1 MGSLIE
7 LNDTLPIS
15 ADQGFPVHLLDLKK
29 HIENPISLQTL
40 SGFVFSFHKK
50 DNARIYHTDPV
61 RVFLVQNSDNKWL
74 FWGKIL
80 IQSQSITKK
89 LDTHG
94 NWKTGEWE
102 TSGTYL
108 ITDIY
113 EPEYQVLFTK
123 RESPP
128 GRSYF

>member
-15 ADQGFPVHLLDLKK
+15 AEQGFPAHILDHKK
-29 HIENPISLQTL
+29 HMKKPISLPTL
-40 SGFVFSFHKK
+40 NGIVFSFYKK

-61 RVFLVQNSDNKWL
+61 RVFLVQNSDDKWL

-89 LDTHG
+89 LDNQG

-102 TSGTYL
+102 TSGTYI

-113 EPEYQVLFTK
+113 EPEYQILFTR